1 MRTRTA
7 ARCSRRTASSS
18 AIERLASARVAPLRV
33 CLEAQLRSGIGGVEQ
48 FTIGLAS
55 GFSRLDDG
63 DERYL
68 FLTEE
73 GHDDWL
79 EPYVSGPASL
89 LRAPKPGRLPPGA
102 HPIRYPL
109 GQLAMKLGYR
119 RPAPT
124 GPETP
129 EQILTPL
136 NQTAE
141 NADLDLIHF
150 PAAVGF
156 LTEIPSIFQP
166 HDLQHL
172 HMPEFFGEIEVNRR
186 EIRYR
191 AYCDQAELVVVM
203 TEWGRRD
210 IVEKYDLPEE
220 KVIVVNEAS
229 VLDRYP
235 EPTSDDRART
245 AKELRLPDQFLF
257 YPAQTWG
264 HKNHRTLLE
273 AVALIK
279 RRDGIEIPLVC
290 SGKQSHF
297 FPKIA
302 ARVKELGLQR
312 TKFVGFVSTLQL
324 RCLYDMATALVFPSR
339 FEGWGQPVTEAFAAG
354 LPVVC
359 SNATS
364 LPDLAGDAAL
374 LFDPGDPEEMADQI
388 LLMWTDPEL
397 RAEFAERGS
406 QRSELFSL
414 EHGAKSFRAHYRRV
428 AGRPLTAEDQ
438 EILDAVPVA

>member
-1 MRTRTA
+1 M
-7 ARCSRRTASSS
+7 
-18 AIERLASARVAPLRV
+18 APLKV

-55 GFSRLDDG
+55 GFSGLDG
-63 DERYL
+63 DEEYL
-68 FLTEE
+68 FLTHE

-79 EPYVSGPASL
+79 EPYVGGPARL
-89 LRAPKPGRLPPGA
+89 LRSPKPGRMPPGA

-119 RPAPT
+119 PRNAPT

-129 EQILTPL
+129 EQVLSRSDG
-136 NQTAE
+136 TAE
-141 NADLDLIHF
+141 GADVDLIHF

-191 AYCDQAELVVVM
+191 TYCEQAELVVVM

-210 IVEKYDLPEE
+210 IVEKYGLPEE

-235 EPTSDDRART
+235 EPTAEDRART
-245 AKELRLPDQFLF
+245 AKKLRLPDQFLF

-264 HKNHRTLLE
+264 HKNHLTLLE
-273 AVALIK
+273 AMALIK

-302 ARVKELGLQR
+302 ARVEELGLQR
-312 TKFVGFVSTLQL
+312 STRFVGFVSTLQL
-324 RCLYDMATALVFPSR
+324 RCLYDLATALVFPSR

-364 LPDLAGDAAL
+364 LPDMAGDAAL
-374 LFDPGDPEEMADQI
+374 LFDPDDPEEMADQM
-388 LLMWTDPEL
+388 LRMWTDPEL
-397 RAEFAERGS
+397 RAEFAERGR
-406 QRSELFSL
+406 QRSVLFSL
-414 EHGAKSFRAHYRRV
+414 EHGAKTFRAHYRRV

-438 EILDAVPVA
+438 DLLDAVPVA